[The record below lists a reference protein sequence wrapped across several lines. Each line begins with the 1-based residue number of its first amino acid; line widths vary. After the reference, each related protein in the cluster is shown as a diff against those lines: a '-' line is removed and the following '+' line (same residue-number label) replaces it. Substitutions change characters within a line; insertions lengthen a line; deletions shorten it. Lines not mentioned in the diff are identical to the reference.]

1 MGTKEQWSLAVVSLT
16 LLDPDACSL
25 GRRAEG
31 RWDHELALAI
41 GSCWDRGPAPPGL
54 RSTPLGPFVE
64 NPLPCLELWDVGS
77 FSLLSTPSV
86 PSLSCAVA
94 SLPERS

>member
-1 MGTKEQWSLAVVSLT
+1 MVHRGRFP

-41 GSCWDRGPAPPGL
+41 GSCWDRGLAPPGL

-64 NPLPCLELWDVGS
+64 NLLPCLELWDVGS

-86 PSLSCAVA
+86 PSLSCTVA